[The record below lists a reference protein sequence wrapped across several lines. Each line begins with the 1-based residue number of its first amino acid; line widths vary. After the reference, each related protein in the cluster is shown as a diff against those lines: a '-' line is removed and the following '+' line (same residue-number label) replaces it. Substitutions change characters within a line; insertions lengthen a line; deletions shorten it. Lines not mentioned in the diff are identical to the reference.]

1 MVQLPPAPS
10 AAKATASAASAL
22 ATASLTTT
30 VGGYTYDWT
39 ALKAAIV
46 ADTEVASGYCI
57 VGNAFDPTYL
67 LEFDKGSFGID
78 RVTPLASAS
87 KWFAG
92 PPVVLVTVDDVCEG
106 ENVYIM
112 DELGV
117 CRIIKIKRYSLD

>member
-46 ADTEVASGYCI
+46 ADTEVASGYFI
-57 VGNAFDPTYL
+57 VGNASDPTYL
-67 LEFDKGSFGID
+67 LEFDKGSFGIA

-87 KWFAG
+87 NRSEEHTSELQSLMRNPSAVFCLKQKVK
-92 PPVVLVTVDDVCEG
+92 PT
-106 ENVYIM
+106 NYIQQ
-112 DELGV
+112 
-117 CRIIKIKRYSLD
+117 